1 MRYETLVNTETLAR
15 HLEHPDWLVFDCR
28 FELADPQAGERAWQ
42 AGHVP
47 GAVYAHLERELS
59 GPVRKHTGR
68 HPLPDSRACADW
80 LGRNGVGPGVQVVV
94 YDDCGGAFAARLWW
108 LLRWLGHESVAVL
121 DGGWQAWLAENRPV
135 STRPP
140 QTRPRTFRPRLR
152 EELRIDVD
160 GVLAIA
166 EGRQAGWILDARA
179 PERFRGREE
188 PIDPV
193 AGHIPGALNLP
204 FQGNLD
210 EHLHFLPP
218 ERLRARYG
226 KLAGQDGNLVCMCG
240 SGVTACH
247 DVLALE
253 IAGLPGARLY
263 AGSWSEWIRDPA
275 RPVEKN

>member
-1 MRYETLVNTETLAR
+1 MRYDTLVDTETLAR
-15 HLEHPDWLVFDCR
+15 HLEHPDWPVFDCR
-28 FELADPQAGERAWQ
+28 FDLADPEAGERAWQ

-47 GAVYAHLERELS
+47 GAAYAHLERELS
-59 GPVRKHTGR
+59 GPVRSHTGR
-68 HPLPDSRACADW
+68 HPLPDPHECAEW

-121 DGGWQAWLAENRPV
+121 DGGWQAWLAEKRPV
-135 STRPP
+135 GTQPP
-140 QTRPRTFRPRLR
+140 QTRPRTFPPRLR
-152 EELRIDVD
+152 EEMRIDVD

-166 EGRQAGWILDARA
+166 EGRQSGWILDARA
-179 PERFRGREE
+179 PERFQGREE

-204 FQGNLD
+204 FQENLD
-210 EHLHFLPP
+210 GQRHFLPP

-226 KLAGQDGNLVCMCG
+226 KLARPGGELVCMCG

-247 DVLALE
+247 DVLAME
-253 IAGLPGARLY
+253 IAGIPGARLY

-275 RPVEKN
+275 RPVEKS